1 MLFSSKEKGRNM
13 TDRLYFFSGI
23 TVVQNRMLLLYE
35 NPVSTVNLFKAH
47 SSHQTGPHLPTPK
60 SD

>member
-13 TDRLYFFSGI
+13 TDRLHFFSGI
-23 TVVQNRMLLLYE
+23 TVVRMLLLYE

-47 SSHQTGPHLPTPK
+47 SSHQTGLHLLTPK